1 MSAQQ
6 RSRAFEQG
14 RIKALRRIK
23 QPLTLQLPLPE
34 PRNHVALALA
44 ARSASGAAGKHI
56 RSQGAQRR
64 ADRVALAR
72 LSAAAMND
80 RKEEWT

>member
-23 QPLTLQLPLPE
+23 QPLALQLPLPA

-44 ARSASGAAGKHI
+44 ARSASGAAGKHL

-64 ADRVALAR
+64 ADRVALQKALR
-72 LSAAAMND
+72 GDAM
-80 RKEEWT
+80 KG